1 MDANTGDNLVQFA
14 ILLVTG
20 GIFNFVYVYIV
31 RLQQALC
38 CEVASDAFIF
48 KNKYTAYIFVFF
60 ASLGLSSLKLNLQV
74 NVIVITIQIVVISYL
89 D

>member
-1 MDANTGDNLVQFA
+1 MDANSGDNLVQFA

-20 GIFNFVYVYIV
+20 GVFNFVYVYIV

-60 ASLGLSSLKLNLQV
+60 APLALSSKMNLQV
-74 NVIVITIQIVVISYL
+74 NVIVNTIQILKSHL